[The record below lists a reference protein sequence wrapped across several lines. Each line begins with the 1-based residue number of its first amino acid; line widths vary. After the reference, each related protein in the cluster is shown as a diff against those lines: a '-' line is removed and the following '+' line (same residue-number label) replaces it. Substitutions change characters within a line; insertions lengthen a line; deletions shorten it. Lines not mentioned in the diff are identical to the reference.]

1 MAGPIDLTALA
12 TALTSLPTV
21 IAAASTAVGAKLD
34 TLNAEVATL
43 TADLTSQAT
52 IDGFTTQVNAA
63 IAAVQAITALATA

>member
-1 MAGPIDLTALA
+1 MASLTDLTDALTALPA
-12 TALTSLPTV
+12 AIT
-21 IAAASTAVGAKLD
+21 AASAAVGTKLD